1 MSWRTRLA
9 SWGGYFTALS
19 ESELKG
25 RLPPEKLPSFIAFV
39 ESQGAVIDRSHV
51 STDMTFTL
59 SDLRARLT
67 AAETTMQELSK
78 LLRDLP
84 SHALTEVRAELAR
97 RIAEIERF
105 RGQIRLTETNLQFAD
120 VTIAFQ
126 FQNSEIPPPPSVSSF
141 VWLNSLGVDQLMQA
155 VGSER

>member
-1 MSWRTRLA
+1 
-9 SWGGYFTALS
+9 
-19 ESELKG
+19 
-25 RLPPEKLPSFIAFV
+25 
-39 ESQGAVIDRSHV
+39 
-51 STDMTFTL
+51 
-59 SDLRARLT
+59 
-67 AAETTMQELSK
+67 MQELSK